1 LKIIFNKPNSFQE
14 IKIVKQESEPSKN
27 RFQLKILFAFL
38 IFIFA
43 TNHAFSQTAKN
54 CLCGTVKDT
63 NGDVI
68 AGATVRVLSSR
79 NVLQTDSA
87 GNFNFQ
93 NFPDGRYEIIIS
105 AEGFAPKTETVEV
118 GRQADVTL
126 RQREIAETVMVTTNY
141 LSGTPDALERTAGSL
156 QFVSKD
162 ELEIS
167 RVYNFSEALRK
178 IAGVNVRDEEGFG
191 LRPNI
196 GIRGTNP
203 TRSTKILLLEDG
215 LPLAYAPYGDNASYY
230 HPPVERFES
239 IEVLKGSGQI
249 EYGPVTVAGVVN
261 YITPNPPD
269 QTSFSLKLI
278 GGNRDYFNGNAQ
290 FGGTYGKTGVIF
302 NLNRKQGLGAR
313 DNIRSGLND
322 FFTKV
327 VQNINSR
334 NVLTAKFSYLK
345 EDSQITYSGLTE
357 AEYAANPRQNPFLN
371 DTFNAFRQ
379 GFSLSHTGILSARS
393 SVTTNF
399 YTNYFSRDWWRQ
411 SSNSGQR
418 PNRLNS
424 DPDCRS
430 MADLYTTCGMEGRLR
445 DYRNFG
451 IEPRFN
457 TNFNFGGVR
466 NDFNAGFRYHHE
478 TQSRLQKNGD
488 LPKVREGVI
497 SENNFRENSAL
508 AGFVQNRI
516 IWKDFALTAGLRIE
530 NINFKRENRIN
541 GLAGE
546 TELTEYI
553 PGTGV
558 TYNVLKNTTIFAGVH
573 RGFAPPRTEDII
585 TNAGGV
591 VELDSELSWNYEAG
605 VRTRAARGLSFDA
618 TFFRT
623 DYENQ
628 IVPASVAGGIGAVF
642 TNGGKTLHQG
652 FEISSRFDSSNFFK
666 TPFNLYVQTNY
677 TNLFDAE
684 FRGARFSSIS
694 GFTNISVTGNRL
706 PYAPKH
712 LVNVIFGYAHRNF
725 NGFVENVYI
734 GSQFSDDLNTIN
746 SIPNGQRGLIPSQ
759 TYWNVTA
766 NYKVEKL
773 KSVFFVTAKNI
784 FDRTFIVDRS
794 RGIIPSS
801 PRLLQGGVKISF

>member
-1 LKIIFNKPNSFQE
+1 M
-14 IKIVKQESEPSKN
+14 KQVSELSKN
-27 RFQLKILFAFL
+27 YFQLKILFAFL
-38 IFIFA
+38 VVLFA
-43 TNHAFSQTAKN
+43 ANHTFSQAAKN
-54 CLCGTVKDT
+54 CLCGTVRDA
-63 NGDVI
+63 NGDAI
-68 AGATVRVLSSR
+68 AGATVRILPSR
-79 NVLQTDSA
+79 NILQTDS
-87 GNFNFQ
+87 
-93 NFPDGRYEIIIS
+93 PDGRYEVAVS

-118 GRQADVTL
+118 GKQTDITL
-126 RQREIAETVMVTTNY
+126 RQREIAEKVMVTTNY
-141 LSGTPDALERTAGSL
+141 LSGTPDALEKTAGSI
-156 QFVSKD
+156 QSVSKD

-178 IAGVNVRDEEGFG
+178 VTGVNVRDEEGFG

-269 QTSFSLKLI
+269 ETSFALKLI

-290 FGGTYGKTGVIF
+290 FGGTYSKTGILLNF
-302 NLNRKQGLGAR
+302 NRKQGEGAR
-313 DNIRSGLND
+313 DNLRSGLSD
-322 FFTKV
+322 FFAKI

-334 NVLTAKFSYLK
+334 NVIVGKFSHLQ

-371 DTFNAFRQ
+371 DSFNAFRQ
-379 GFSLSHTGILSARS
+379 GFSLSHTGVLSAKS
-393 SVTTNF
+393 SITTNF

-411 SSNSGQR
+411 SSNSAQR
-418 PNRLNS
+418 PNRLTV
-424 DPDCRS
+424 DADCRS
-430 MADLYTTCGMEGRLR
+430 MADLYTTCGNEGRLR

-451 IEPRFN
+451 IEPRFH
-457 TNFNFGGVR
+457 TNFSFGKLR
-466 NDFNAGFRYHHE
+466 NDFNAGFRFHYE
-478 TQSRLQKNGD
+478 WQSRLQKNGD
-488 LPKVREGVI
+488 TPTARDGMI
-497 SENNFRENSAL
+497 AENNFRENSAIS
-508 AGFVQNRI
+508 GFVQNRF
-516 IWKDFALTAGLRIE
+516 IWKDLAITAGLRIE
-530 NINFKRENRIN
+530 NITFKRENRIN
-541 GLAGE
+541 GLIGE

-553 PGTGV
+553 PGIGV
-558 TYNVLKNTTIFAGVH
+558 TYNVLKNTTVFAGVH

-591 VELDSELSWNYEAG
+591 VDLDSELSWNYEAG
-605 VRTRAARGLSFDA
+605 FRTRPTRGISFDA

-628 IVPASVAGGIGAVF
+628 IVPASVAGGVGAAF
-642 TNGGKTLHQG
+642 TNGGETLHQG
-652 FEISSRFDSSNFFK
+652 FEISSRFDSADFFK
-666 TPFNLYVQTNY
+666 TPFNFYVQTNY

-694 GFTNISVTGNRL
+694 GFTNVSVTGNRL
-706 PYAPKH
+706 PYAPEH
-712 LVNVIFGYAHRNF
+712 LLNTVFGYAYKNF
-725 NGFVENVYI
+725 NWFVENVYI
-734 GSQFSDDLNTIN
+734 GNQFSDDLNTIIP
-746 SIPNGQRGLIPSQ
+746 IPNGQRGLIPSQ
-759 TYWNVTA
+759 TYWNATA
-766 NYKVEKL
+766 NYKVERL